1 MKPVTG
7 NNITE
12 AVATQ
17 SILSIQHT
25 LDGLSFCVSRFGKPL
40 WLHPEGADGL
50 TALRAALD
58 PLQQAYPRIRVIA
71 DTDQVCL
78 IPESHFDETAAASFM
93 QIRGILP
100 SEEMELVIH
109 RKQGYVWLMHLSREF
124 CGELSGLFPQARIE
138 YIHPLWFGIRRASAG
153 SFVDVNLS
161 ADWAHVVVTQES
173 TLHYAETVPCRT
185 PADLLYIL
193 SELQRLYE
201 LNTSEFIFS
210 GRQAETF
217 RKQTALYYKKPSL
230 DLPVPP
236 KSVRPAEVPLFANL
250 IRAAYENY

>member
-1 MKPVTG
+1 MKPATG

-40 WLHPEGADGL
+40 WLHPGGTGSL
-50 TALRAALD
+50 TALQAALD

-78 IPESHFDETAAASFM
+78 VPESHFDETAATSFM
-93 QIRGILP
+93 QIQGIV
-100 SEEMELVIH
+100 SSAEMELIIH
-109 RKQGYVWLMHLSREF
+109 RKQGYVWLMYLPREF
-124 CGELSGLFPQARIE
+124 CGELSGLFPQASIE

-153 SFVDVNLS
+153 SFADVNLS
-161 ADWAHVVVTQES
+161 ADWAHVVVTAAGA
-173 TLHYAETVPCRT
+173 LRYAETVPCHT
-185 PADLLYIL
+185 PADLLYIF
-193 SELQRLYE
+193 SELQRAYE
-201 LNTSEFIFS
+201 LDSAEFVFS

-217 RKQTALYYKKPSL
+217 RQQTALYYKKPSL

-236 KSVRPAEVPLFANL
+236 KSVRPADVPLFANL